1 MACCSP
7 SLTRVS
13 FVFLLSFKGAS
24 DLMLTLIKKKKK
36 PSVDDKVGT
45 SLTATSVTGLPIYFV
60 GVGQTYTDLKQL
72 RVKHIVNALMRD

>member
-24 DLMLTLIKKKKK
+24 DLMLTLIKKNL
-36 PSVDDKVGT
+36 PVDDKVGT

>member
-1 MACCSP
+1 MSNQKDKSVGRCSP
-7 SLTRVS
+7 TSSLFTKS
-13 FVFLLSFKGAS
+13 FPNSSLLF
-24 DLMLTLIKKKKK
+24 
-36 PSVDDKVGT
+36 PVDDKVGT